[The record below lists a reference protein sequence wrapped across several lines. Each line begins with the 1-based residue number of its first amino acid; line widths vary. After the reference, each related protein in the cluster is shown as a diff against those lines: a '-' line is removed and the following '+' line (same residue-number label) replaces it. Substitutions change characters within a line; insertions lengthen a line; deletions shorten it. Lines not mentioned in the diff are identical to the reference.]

1 MSDSQ
6 HQLITEI
13 FLGACEV
20 PVSERIAFVRA
31 QADGDETVI
40 RRVMEMLE
48 ADETSGALLSD
59 DLIDSGSHFSDALG
73 VPPSAPPERIGQFD
87 IVREIGRGGMGIV
100 YEAKQA
106 SPARSVAIKV
116 IRSGMSSALAKAR
129 FEREAELLGRL
140 QHPGIAQVYE
150 AGRTPEPNGGQPY
163 IAMELVDGT
172 PINRYC
178 KDHELRTHE
187 RLELIAMIADALQ
200 HAHQKGIIH
209 RDLKPENILVV
220 GGNPPQPKILDF
232 GVARVSGHDS
242 LAPLTV
248 QDQHQIIGTLDYMSP
263 EQVSGSGDI
272 DIRTDI
278 YALGVM
284 AYELMTGER
293 PFDVAGLPIV
303 AAARKIEQG
312 SARRPSSVVRGLRG
326 DIETI
331 ISKAMS
337 PDLQDRY
344 QSAAELSADLRRYLR
359 GEPIMAHP
367 PTTRYLM
374 YKFAARNKALSLVS
388 CGALMLLVGALIF
401 TSIALG
407 RARDK
412 TRLSE
417 ALYEFMTVEMLQQ
430 ADPNLN
436 EEGDPTLRMV
446 LDRASERLDTQFE
459 EDPEIEL
466 KLRETMRVAY
476 SSLRLFEEA
485 AVHAERIVDLSAGLY
500 GANDLRTMHS
510 KHNLST
516 AYIDLDRLEEA
527 MELCEEVVAHHRKHF
542 GPEHPAT
549 LQIMNNMGGCLL
561 RLGRLEEAAP
571 VLEETLRVKKIV
583 LGEDD
588 LSTLT
593 TKQNLAGVRL
603 QTGELPGAEQLF
615 KEVAA
620 QRADSLGD
628 SHPSTAASRYA
639 RAYTLVRMDR
649 FEEAQDVAERGIESL
664 GTRVEDDHPIRL
676 NLQLILYEAI
686 AASGDAAQS
695 WALAQQAAPQFRG
708 NEQLYRVW
716 LRNCAAVAFEAGDAS
731 SSVTLY
737 DEYFTRFVDQESP
750 QSAASMYER
759 YAAALIASGSIDEAL
774 GALRSALDLIE
785 GQPEFDE
792 LREALN
798 DQISQLQS

>member
-1 MSDSQ
+1 
-6 HQLITEI
+6 
-13 FLGACEV
+13 
-20 PVSERIAFVRA
+20 
-31 QADGDETVI
+31 
-40 RRVMEMLE
+40 
-48 ADETSGALLSD
+48 
-59 DLIDSGSHFSDALG
+59 
-73 VPPSAPPERIGQFD
+73 
-87 IVREIGRGGMGIV
+87 
-100 YEAKQA
+100 
-106 SPARSVAIKV
+106 
-116 IRSGMSSALAKAR
+116 
-129 FEREAELLGRL
+129 
-140 QHPGIAQVYE
+140 
-150 AGRTPEPNGGQPY
+150 
-163 IAMELVDGT
+163 
-172 PINRYC
+172 
-178 KDHELRTHE
+178 
-187 RLELIAMIADALQ
+187 
-200 HAHQKGIIH
+200 
-209 RDLKPENILVV
+209 
-220 GGNPPQPKILDF
+220 
-232 GVARVSGHDS
+232 
-242 LAPLTV
+242 
-248 QDQHQIIGTLDYMSP
+248 
-263 EQVSGSGDI
+263 
-272 DIRTDI
+272 
-278 YALGVM
+278 
-284 AYELMTGER
+284 
-293 PFDVAGLPIV
+293 
-303 AAARKIEQG
+303 IEQG
-312 SARRPSSVVRGLRG
+312 SARRPSSVVRALRG

-344 QSAAELSADLRRYLR
+344 QSAAELSADIRRHLR

-374 YKFAARNKALSLVS
+374 YKFAARNRALTLVS
-388 CGALMLLVGALIF
+388 CFALLLLVGALIF

-430 ADPNLN
+430 ADPSLN

-485 AVHAERIVDLSAGLY
+485 ADHAERIADLSAGLY

-527 MELCEEVVAHHRKHF
+527 MELCEEVVDHHRKHF

-549 LQIMNNMGGCLL
+549 LQIMNNLGGCLL

-708 NEQLYRVW
+708 NEQLYRV
-716 LRNCAAVAFEAGDAS
+716 
-731 SSVTLY
+731 
-737 DEYFTRFVDQESP
+737 
-750 QSAASMYER
+750 
-759 YAAALIASGSIDEAL
+759 
-774 GALRSALDLIE
+774 
-785 GQPEFDE
+785 
-792 LREALN
+792 
-798 DQISQLQS
+798 